1 MASQLAN
8 GKKTELN
15 RNTYSKPDSSPWKLM
30 ALICHAKKRRFHDG
44 EFDKD
49 QKFWLNF
56 STVPCFFYNMF
67 LWHLFLEHLCT
78 GCEAACEGFVERA
91 NVCQNL
97 NERKNCMHIRQF
109 TFDIAGI
116 VCYIAAYQPKIG

>member
-1 MASQLAN
+1 M
-8 GKKTELN
+8 
-15 RNTYSKPDSSPWKLM
+15 
-30 ALICHAKKRRFHDG
+30 
-44 EFDKD
+44 
-49 QKFWLNF
+49 
-56 STVPCFFYNMF
+56 FFYNMS

-78 GCEAACEGFVERA
+78 GCEDACEGFVERA

-116 VCYIAAYQPKIG
+116 VCYIAAYQQKKRCETCCFRTSGVSGLSILTAGQLAADEEVSNIFLRVD